1 MDRLG
6 IPDHLDEEHDGEDY
20 HHGGMMMVV
29 MMMVMEVGMMKM
41 LMIMMVNV
49 MIAIHQKSSFL
60 PNKQNGAK
68 KGTTRK

>member
-1 MDRLG
+1 
-6 IPDHLDEEHDGEDY
+6 
-20 HHGGMMMVV
+20 MMVV

-60 PNKQNGAK
+60 PNKQKGAK